1 MSNSFVLIQKVVAFW
16 LRSIHTHMCIRRLL
30 WKPKW
35 CFPEEPKYFWGE
47 MFGHLSRTISCV
59 CSSSKKARLLTDHF
73 FQFGSLLVEVWLHGS
88 NRVHHNGFKYLR
100 IGLVGSRGPRIL
112 IGTVH
117 GFPLSPRILNA
128 TVSNFH
134 GFLTARFCTIS
145 TDSKR
150 FFATQRGRRYEHRRK
165 T

>member
-1 MSNSFVLIQKVVAFW
+1 MPNRVPFLMGWAIDD
-16 LRSIHTHMCIRRLL
+16 RRTLK
-30 WKPKW
+30 KP
-35 CFPEEPKYFWGE
+35 
-47 MFGHLSRTISCV
+47 
-59 CSSSKKARLLTDHF
+59 RLLTDHF

-128 TVSNFH
+128 TVSNFR

-150 FFATQRGRRYEHRRK
+150 FSPHSAIAGMNTDEKAFCK
-165 T
+165 TVVLKSLRDWFCSSYLRIVLWYHFYLGST